1 MLRAFSY
8 ATDFVSA
15 MSAFSNI
22 WKIKE
27 LRSRIFFTLSLVAL
41 CRLIAIVPTPGVNA
55 QAMADMVNSQA
66 AAAGGLMGMFD
77 LFTGGALARC
87 SVGTLSIWP
96 YINASIII
104 QLMTAI
110 VPSLE
115 KLSREGEP
123 GRQKITQITRYLTL
137 ALCAGQS
144 FAIARWL
151 ESAQALGLT
160 NQTLVPFR
168 GFSFEVL
175 TVVAMTSAT
184 MLVMWL
190 GEQITERGIGNG
202 MSVIIMVNICAR
214 LPIALW
220 ETALKFRSTPGQPAE
235 FTVFT
240 LVFLLALAF
249 LVFAGT
255 ILLTDG
261 VRKVPLHTAR
271 GSVGG
276 RVVGGQSTYLPL
288 RVNFGGVM
296 PIIFAGPILTVVGWI
311 FAHVGREPGEGVPEF
326 WSKFEWIRAFGR
338 ALRDGYSNPTAAY
351 LVCYALLILFF
362 SFFWVATQFNAVRI
376 ADDLKRS
383 NGYVPGIRPGLPT
396 AEFLDLTMTR
406 VTFIGAVGLILIAII
421 PSLLTK
427 EGRIPYGIASF
438 FGGTSLLIIV
448 GVALDTMRQIESYLV
463 MRSYDGFLKHGRI
476 RGRNG

>member
-1 MLRAFSY
+1 
-8 ATDFVSA
+8 

-27 LRSRIFFTLSLVAL
+27 LRSRILFTLGLILL
-41 CRLIAIVPTPGVNA
+41 CRLIAVVPTPGLNPAGVAELAELLRNNA
-55 QAMADMVNSQA
+55 TQG
-66 AAAGGLMGMFD
+66 GGLLGMAD
-77 LFTGGALARC
+77 LFTGGALANLA
-87 SVGTLSIWP
+87 VGTLSIWP

-110 VPSLE
+110 IPSLE
-115 KLSREGEP
+115 KMAREGDV
-123 GRQKITQITRYLTL
+123 GRQKLTQTTRYLTL
-137 ALCAGQS
+137 VLCAGQS
-144 FAIARWL
+144 FGIAKLL
-151 ESAQALGLT
+151 ENSQNYFGVST
-160 NQTLVPFR
+160 PLVAWS
-168 GFSFEVL
+168 GIGFEVL
-175 TVVAMTSAT
+175 TVIAMTSAT

-202 MSVIIMVNICAR
+202 MSIIIMVNICAR
-214 LPIALW
+214 LPHALW
-220 ETALKFRSTPGQPAE
+220 QTAVKFRSVGGQPAE
-235 FTVFT
+235 YNAFT
-240 LVFLLALAF
+240 LAF
-249 LVFAGT
+249 LLVLAFAVFAGT

-288 RVNFGGVM
+288 RVNYGGVM
-296 PIIFAGPILTVVGWI
+296 PIIFAGPILAVVGWLFSHI
-311 FAHVGREPGEGVPEF
+311 SEDVT
-326 WSKFEWIRAFGR
+326 WLSW
-338 ALRDGYSNPTAAY
+338 LRKYGFDLKMGYTQPSAAY
-351 LVCYALLILFF
+351 LITYALLIVFF

-376 ADDLKRS
+376 ADDLKSS

-406 VTFIGAVGLILIAII
+406 VTFIGCVGLVLIAII
-421 PSLLTK
+421 PSLLMA
-427 EGRIPYGIASF
+427 EGRFDPSIAGF

-448 GVALDTMRQIESYLV
+448 GVGLDTMRQIESFLV
-463 MRSYDGFLKHGRI
+463 LRSYDGFLKHGRI

>member
-1 MLRAFSY
+1 
-8 ATDFVSA
+8 

-27 LRSRIFFTLSLVAL
+27 LRSRILFTLSLVAL

-55 QAMADMVNSQA
+55 QAMADMVSSQA
-66 AAAGGLMGMFD
+66 SAAGGLMGMFD

-110 VPSLE
+110 IPSLE
-115 KLSREGEP
+115 KLAREGEP
-123 GRQKITQITRYLTL
+123 GRQRITQITRYLTL
-137 ALCAGQS
+137 VLCAGQS

-151 ESAQALGLT
+151 ESAQSLGLT
-160 NQTLVPFR
+160 SQALVPMR
-168 GFSFEVL
+168 GFSFEIL
-175 TVVAMTSAT
+175 TVIAMTSAT

-202 MSVIIMVNICAR
+202 MSIIIMVNICAR
-214 LPIALW
+214 LPLAVW
-220 ETALKFRSTPGQPAE
+220 DVAMKFRSVPGQPAE
-235 FTVFT
+235 FSIFT
-240 LVFLLALAF
+240 LAF
-249 LVFAGT
+249 LLVLSFVVFAGT

-296 PIIFAGPILTVVGWI
+296 PIIFAGPILTVVGWV
-311 FAHVGREPGEGVPEF
+311 FAHVGRDPSQEGVSEF
-326 WSKFEWIRAFGR
+326 WNKFAWIRNFGDS
-338 ALRDGYSNPTAAY
+338 LRNGYSDPNAAY
-351 LVCYALLILFF
+351 LICYALLILFF

-376 ADDLKRS
+376 AADLKRS

-406 VTFIGAVGLILIAII
+406 VTFIGAIGLILVAII

-427 EGRIPYGIASF
+427 EGKIPFSIASF